1 MERNRVSV
9 LPLILDIRSDI
20 DQRTVLCSSGN
31 DGRVRLWK
39 ATMGNIWRAA
49 GHISVEQA
57 EEQGDT
63 DVEMDGDS

>member
-9 LPLILDIRSDI
+9 PSLILDVRSYLDP
-20 DQRTVLCSSGN
+20 RTVLCSSGN

-63 DVEMDGDS
+63 DIEMEGDS

>member
-1 MERNRVSV
+1 MSQGTSAATDPRHKFDHDS
-9 LPLILDIRSDI
+9 
-20 DQRTVLCSSGN
+20 RTVLSSSGN

-39 ATMGNIWRAA
+39 ATMGNVWRAA

-63 DVEMDGDS
+63 DIDMEGDS